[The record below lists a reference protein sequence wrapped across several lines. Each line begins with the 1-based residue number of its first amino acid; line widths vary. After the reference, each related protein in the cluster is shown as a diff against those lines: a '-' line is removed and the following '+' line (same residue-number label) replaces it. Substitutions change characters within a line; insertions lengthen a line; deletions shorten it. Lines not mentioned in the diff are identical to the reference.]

1 MITHTPPALPY
12 LRANGLCCWLWC
24 CICREHEAMSNTIL
38 DHILNDPENDIDLQ
52 VGLDALP
59 LFLPGLC
66 LTLNPDP
73 IMSSSAIL
81 ALVVDNNR

>member
-1 MITHTPPALPY
+1 
-12 LRANGLCCWLWC
+12 
-24 CICREHEAMSNTIL
+24 MSNTIL

-59 LFLPGLC
+59 LFTPGLC

-81 ALVVDNNR
+81 ALVVDENTKGQCSLLRSGGLAHELRRASFGRL

>member
-1 MITHTPPALPY
+1 
-12 LRANGLCCWLWC
+12 
-24 CICREHEAMSNTIL
+24 MSNTIL

-52 VGLDALP
+52 VGFDALP

-81 ALVVDNNR
+81 ALVVINNRWGQCCA